1 MNVRFQGSGTIY
13 QMKVTVPAEGLVQ
26 LHFPIPDGVEVITG
40 FEVLTERGT
49 VYGDYTGYTTIY
61 REMED
66 GSIILSNDAS
76 VYVPP
81 APPEAADPEPEP
93 EPEPP
98 TLEEVRAQKLQEVG
112 EACRQIIHA
121 GVDVVLPDNTIEH
134 FSLKEEDQINLF
146 GKQAQLAAGVMQL
159 EYHQDGHPCRYYTA
173 EEMQAIITAAMQH
186 VSYHTTYCNS
196 LNMWIAGA
204 TTTEELNTIFYGAD
218 IPEEYQSQVL
228 KDYLNA
234 IMGNVGEVEDEAV
247 S

>member
-1 MNVRFQGSGTIY
+1 MNVRFQGNGTVY

-26 LHFPIPDGVEVITG
+26 LHFPLPDGAELTAG
-40 FEVLTERGT
+40 FEVLTARGS
-49 VYGDYTGYTTIY
+49 VYGDYTSYTTVY

-66 GSIILSNDAS
+66 GSIILSNDGS

-81 APPEAADPEPEP
+81 SPPEPSEPEP

-98 TLEEVRAQKLQEVG
+98 TLEEVRAQKLQEMG
-112 EACRQIIHA
+112 DACRQIIYA
-121 GVDVVLPDNTIEH
+121 GVDVVLPGNTIEH

-146 GKQAQLAAGVMQL
+146 GKQAQLVSGAEKL

-173 EEMQAIITAAMQH
+173 EEMQAIITAAMRH

-228 KDYLNA
+228 KDYLDA
-234 IMGNVGEVEDEAV
+234 IMGNVGEIEDEAV

>member
-26 LHFPIPDGVEVITG
+26 LHFPIPDGVEVTTG
-40 FEVLTERGT
+40 FEVLTEKGT

-66 GSIILSNDAS
+66 GSIILSNDGS

-93 EPEPP
+93 EPPA
-98 TLEEVRAQKLQEVG
+98 LEEVRAQKLQEVG

-121 GVDVVLPDNTIEH
+121 GVDVVLPDNTVEH

-146 GKQAQLAAGVMQL
+146 GKQAQLISGAERL

>member
-1 MNVRFQGSGTIY
+1 MNVRFQGNGTVY
-13 QMKVTVPAEGLVQ
+13 QMKATVPAEGLVQ
-26 LHFPIPDGVEVITG
+26 LHFPLPDGAELTAG
-40 FEVLTERGT
+40 FEVLTARGS
-49 VYGDYTGYTTIY
+49 VYGDYTSYTTIY

-66 GSIILSNDAS
+66 GSIILSNDGS

-81 APPEAADPEPEP
+81 SPPEPSEPEP

-98 TLEEVRAQKLQEVG
+98 TLEEVRAQKLQEMG
-112 EACRQIIHA
+112 DACRQIIYA
-121 GVDVVLPDNTIEH
+121 GVDVVLPGNNIEH

-146 GKQAQLAAGVMQL
+146 GKQAQLVSGAEKL

-173 EEMQAIITAAMQH
+173 EEMQAIITAAMRH

-228 KDYLNA
+228 RDYLDA
-234 IMGNVGEVEDEAV
+234 IIGNTGEVEENEAV

>member
-1 MNVRFQGSGTIY
+1 MNVRFQGNGTVY

-26 LHFPIPDGVEVITG
+26 LHFPLPDGAELTAG
-40 FEVLTERGT
+40 FEVLTARGS
-49 VYGDYTGYTTIY
+49 VYGDYTSYTTVY

-66 GSIILSNDAS
+66 GSIILSNDGS

-81 APPEAADPEPEP
+81 SPPEPSEPEP
-93 EPEPP
+93 EPELP
-98 TLEEVRAQKLQEVG
+98 TLEEVRVQKLQEMG
-112 EACRQIIHA
+112 DACRQIIYA
-121 GVDVVLPDNTIEH
+121 GVDVVLPGNTIEH

-146 GKQAQLAAGVMQL
+146 GKQAQLVSGAEKL

-173 EEMQAIITAAMQH
+173 EEMQAIITAAMRH

-228 KDYLNA
+228 KDYLDA
-234 IMGNVGEVEDEAV
+234 IMGNVGEIEDEAV

>member
-40 FEVLTERGT
+40 FEVLTEKGT

-81 APPEAADPEPEP
+81 APSEAADPEPDP

-98 TLEEVRAQKLQEVG
+98 TLEEARTQKLQEVG

-121 GVDVVLPDNTIEH
+121 GV
-134 FSLKEEDQINLF
+134 
-146 GKQAQLAAGVMQL
+146 
-159 EYHQDGHPCRYYTA
+159 
-173 EEMQAIITAAMQH
+173 
-186 VSYHTTYCNS
+186 
-196 LNMWIAGA
+196 
-204 TTTEELNTIFYGAD
+204 
-218 IPEEYQSQVL
+218 
-228 KDYLNA
+228 
-234 IMGNVGEVEDEAV
+234 
-247 S
+247 

>member
-1 MNVRFQGSGTIY
+1 MNVRFQGNGTVY

-26 LHFPIPDGVEVITG
+26 LHFPLPDGAELTAG
-40 FEVLTERGT
+40 FEVLTARGS
-49 VYGDYTGYTTIY
+49 VYGDYTSYTTIY

-66 GSIILSNDAS
+66 GSIILSNDGS
-76 VYVPP
+76 VY
-81 APPEAADPEPEP
+81 APPSPPEPSEPEP

-98 TLEEVRAQKLQEVG
+98 TLEEVRVQKLQEMG
-112 EACRQIIHA
+112 DACRQIIYA
-121 GVDVVLPDNTIEH
+121 GVDVVLPGNTIEH

-146 GKQAQLAAGVMQL
+146 GKQAQLVSGAEKL

-173 EEMQAIITAAMQH
+173 EEMQAIITAAMRH

-228 KDYLNA
+228 KDYLDA
-234 IMGNVGEVEDEAV
+234 IMGNVGEIEDEAV